1 MANYHLKDRRLSLK
15 VKGLLSVMFE
25 EKVPFDR
32 FSDLMAKL
40 MVKYSPDL
48 LKRKKEELEKILLS
62 SIDISPVLSTEA
74 IYRRLKAYHSCVYQ
88 NNTGC
93 NRKSA

>member
-1 MANYHLKDRRLSLK
+1 MIRSDTP
-15 VKGLLSVMFE
+15 E
-25 EKVPFDR
+25 EKAAFDR

-40 MVKYSPDL
+40 MIKYGPDL

-74 IYRRLKAYHSCVYQ
+74 LYRRLKTYHGCVYQ
-88 NNTGC
+88 DSTEC

>member
-1 MANYHLKDRRLSLK
+1 MIRSDTL
-15 VKGLLSVMFE
+15 E
-25 EKVPFDR
+25 EKAAFDR

-40 MVKYSPDL
+40 MIKYGPYL
-48 LKRKKEELEKILLS
+48 PKRKKEELEKILLS

-74 IYRRLKAYHSCVYQ
+74 LYRRLKAYHGCAYQ
-88 NNTGC
+88 DNTEC

>member
-1 MANYHLKDRRLSLK
+1 MIRSDTL
-15 VKGLLSVMFE
+15 E
-25 EKVPFDR
+25 EKAAFDR

-40 MVKYSPDL
+40 MIKYGPDL

-74 IYRRLKAYHSCVYQ
+74 LYRRLKAYHGCVYQ
-88 NNTGC
+88 NNTDVTERALKTTEQQITHC
-93 NRKSA
+93 VF